1 MQREPF
7 VVTEGRGVVAI
18 GQVLPGCTAAVVDEQ
33 GQPVPDGDTGELAIG
48 GAQLALGYLD
58 APELTAQRFPVREGT
73 RWYRSGD
80 LAMRDAAGVFHCLG
94 RIDNQVK
101 IMGYRVE
108 LEEIETHLRSASGV
122 DLVAAV
128 AWPVVDGIAR
138 GSVGFVART
147 GMHALDPGAVI
158 TRMKRSLPA
167 YMVPKRILSLDAMPL
182 NTSGKVDRRA
192 LLAALRIEAV

>member
-1 MQREPF
+1 
-7 VVTEGRGVVAI
+7 
-18 GQVLPGCTAAVVDEQ
+18 
-33 GQPVPDGDTGELAIG
+33 
-48 GAQLALGYLD
+48 
-58 APELTAQRFPVREGT
+58 
-73 RWYRSGD
+73 
-80 LAMRDAAGVFHCLG
+80 
-94 RIDNQVK
+94 
-101 IMGYRVE
+101 MGYRVE

-147 GMHALDPGAVI
+147 GVHALDPAAVI

-167 YMVPKRILSLDAMPL
+167 YMVPNRILSLDTVPL

-192 LLAALRIEAV
+192 LLAALQAETV